1 MIGITF
7 REPPE
12 QQLPSRFRSR
22 QNRDACRSGTSRR
35 SISVLK
41 IFPTQEAADA
51 ERERLSRINAGKNC
65 FYFVAER
72 HTPVESNYRAA
83 VNAIDLHL
91 SINSNGENSPTL
103 LSTQSKTLKIERCG
117 MKYFVELELSRR
129 QTLFE

>member
-1 MIGITF
+1 VNRPNNNYRHGFVVVRIDT
-7 REPPE
+7 PVDQAHPE
-12 QQLPSRFRSR
+12 
-22 QNRDACRSGTSRR
+22 D

-72 HTPVESNYRAA
+72 HTTVESNYRAA

>member
-1 MIGITF
+1 LLKEIQEEAVF
-7 REPPE
+7 
-12 QQLPSRFRSR
+12 
-22 QNRDACRSGTSRR
+22 SGEIRGQFALNDVFSKD
-35 SISVLK
+35 S
-41 IFPTQEAADA
+41 
-51 ERERLSRINAGKNC
+51 

-83 VNAIDLHL
+83 VNAVDLHL